1 MNSAT
6 TGATVHM
13 PGHPIFRIL
22 ASFPVAC
29 LFCALVTD
37 ALYAVTAD
45 MFWSD
50 GSDWLLAVGAILGC
64 LAAVAGITAY
74 AADRRIRGQ
83 RPSWPLVIGSPIVLA
98 LAILNNF
105 VHSRDAWTS
114 VVPEGLIL
122 SAVTVLAIILTAWLG
137 STTIYREPVG
147 VQYTGYRS

>member
-1 MNSAT
+1 MNNAT
-6 TGATVHM
+6 TGPTVRV

-37 ALYAVTAD
+37 VIYAQTAD

-50 GSDWLLAVGAILGC
+50 SSDWLLAVGAGVGC
-64 LAAVAGITAY
+64 LAAIAGIAAY
-74 AADRRIRGQ
+74 SIDRRVRAQ
-83 RPSWPLVIGSPIVLA
+83 RPSWALIIGSPIVLA

-114 VVPEGLIL
+114 VVPQGLIL
-122 SAVTVLAIILTAWLG
+122 SAVTVLAIIITAWLG
-137 STTIYREPVG
+137 SSTTYREPVA
-147 VQYTGYRS
+147 VQFTGYRS

>member
-6 TGATVHM
+6 TGPTVRV

-37 ALYAVTAD
+37 IIYAQTAD
-45 MFWSD
+45 MFWAD
-50 GSDWLLAVGAILGC
+50 LSDWLLAVGAILGC
-64 LAAVAGITAY
+64 FAAVAGIAAY
-74 AADRRIRGQ
+74 SVDRRVRAQ
-83 RPSWPLVIGSPIVLA
+83 RPSWPLIIGSPIVLA

-114 VVPEGLIL
+114 VVPQGLIL
-122 SAVTVLAIILTAWLG
+122 SALTVLAIIITAWLG
-137 STTIYREPVG
+137 SSTVYREPAAG
-147 VQYTGYRS
+147 QYTGYRS